1 MVLGIFALGVALFG
15 MTMVIFVFRRFVG
28 NVFVA
33 AVVYRFFF
41 FFLGV
46 ISCDCVCNVM
56 EEAPLF
62 GLLPPFV

>member
-1 MVLGIFALGVALFG
+1 MVLGFFALGAALFG
-15 MTMVIFVFRRFVG
+15 MTMVIFVFRRIVG

-41 FFLGV
+41 FSLGV

-56 EEAPLF
+56 EEALLF